1 MTQLDY
7 FIQRNAPKVIRR
19 ALRGVM
25 AKPIR
30 VAAAIPQGW
39 SVDDGPVVTVSSDGS
54 PRSDRATSTENVRV
68 NVYGK
73 FEPEVRRV
81 ASEINAWLLNP
92 HSVGGFRISPG
103 PFLIVKDEDVKGWV
117 AAVTVVAA
125 STKKGLS

>member
-7 FIQRNAPKVIRR
+7 FIQRNAPEVIRR

-39 SVDDGPVVTVSSDGS
+39 SVDDGPVVTVSSDGF
-54 PRSDRATSTENVRV
+54 PRSGRATSTENVRV

-81 ASEINAWLLNP
+81 ASEINAWLLSP

>member
-1 MTQLDY
+1 MDF
-7 FIQRNAPKVIRR
+7 FIQRNAPEVIRR

-54 PRSDRATSTENVRV
+54 PRSGRATSTENVRV

-73 FEPEVRRV
+73 FEPEVRRA
-81 ASEINAWLLNP
+81 ASEINAWLLSP

>member
-1 MTQLDY
+1 MDF
-7 FIQRNAPKVIRR
+7 FIQRNAPEVIRR

-54 PRSDRATSTENVRV
+54 PRSGRAPSTENVRV

-73 FEPEVRRV
+73 FEPEVRCA

>member
-39 SVDDGPVVTVSSDGS
+39 SVDDGPVVTVSSDGF